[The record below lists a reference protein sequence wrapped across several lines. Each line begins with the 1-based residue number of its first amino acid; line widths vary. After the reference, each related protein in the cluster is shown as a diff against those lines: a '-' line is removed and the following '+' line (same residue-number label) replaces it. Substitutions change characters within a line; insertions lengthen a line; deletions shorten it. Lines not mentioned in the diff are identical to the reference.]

1 MNLETS
7 AQVVHLV
14 RDPRAVLSSR
24 EVAHWDKGALEAGR
38 LCKDMLRDLDIS
50 ESLPPERCDTTLII
64 LEIELESFPQV
75 HIGKI

>member
-1 MNLETS
+1 MPGILLMNLEKS

-50 ESLPPERCDTTLII
+50 ESLPPERCDIKALII
-64 LEIELESFPQV
+64 
-75 HIGKI
+75 

>member
-1 MNLETS
+1 MNLEKS

-38 LCKDMLRDLDIS
+38 LCKDMLTDLDIS
-50 ESLPPERCDTTLII
+50 QSLPPERCDTTLRD
-64 LEIELESFPQV
+64 
-75 HIGKI
+75 KA

>member
-24 EVAHWDKGALEAGR
+24 EVAHWDTGALEAGR

-50 ESLPPERCDTTLII
+50 ESLPPERCDTTDDNMRDRA
-64 LEIELESFPQV
+64 
-75 HIGKI
+75 

>member
-24 EVAHWDKGALEAGR
+24 EVAHWDTGALEAGR

-50 ESLPPERCDTTLII
+50 ESLPPERCDTADDNMRDRA
-64 LEIELESFPQV
+64 
-75 HIGKI
+75 

>member
-1 MNLETS
+1 MPGILLTNLEKN

-38 LCKDMLRDLDIS
+38 LCKDML
-50 ESLPPERCDTTLII
+50 
-64 LEIELESFPQV
+64 
-75 HIGKI
+75 